1 MKNLY
6 KVVENQGKYFD
17 LLLNREMVRK
27 TVKKEA
33 ALIELCMYIVHTSN
47 KGRKLVVLGL
57 NTEPVKLV

>member
-6 KVVENQGKYFD
+6 KVVENQEKYFD

-33 ALIELCMYIVHTSN
+33 VLI
-47 KGRKLVVLGL
+47 VLTQNQNCRNFL
-57 NTEPVKLV
+57 

>member
-1 MKNLY
+1 MHQSWNKYVTGNMKNLY

-33 ALIELCMYIVHTSN
+33 ALIELCMYIHQTKEEN
-47 KGRKLVVLGL
+47 
-57 NTEPVKLV
+57 

>member
-6 KVVENQGKYFD
+6 KVVENQRKYFD

-33 ALIELCMYIVHTSN
+33 ALIELCMYIHQTKEEN
-47 KGRKLVVLGL
+47 
-57 NTEPVKLV
+57 